1 MEGKY
6 PSAKSREREATLSLA
21 SQCCYAVVRSQ
32 REGGREGVVGE
43 SGREAW
49 QTVGEA
55 EASSAVLCAEG
66 ALSSLSKGEE
76 WGGDGWGRGGE
87 AKGESERGAR
97 QQEGR
102 MSGAGGS
109 KGG

>member
-1 MEGKY
+1 MGERPGRLWGRRRPHLQCCVQKER
-6 PSAKSREREATLSLA
+6 SAA
-21 SQCCYAVVRSQ
+21 SQRGK
-32 REGGREGVVGE
+32 R
-43 SGREAW
+43 
-49 QTVGEA
+49 
-55 EASSAVLCAEG
+55 
-66 ALSSLSKGEE
+66 
-76 WGGDGWGRGGE
+76 GGDGWGRGGE